1 MCQNDVINQILM
13 KWFCHAFV
21 EIRLLAF
28 NDALV
33 FMDFGAIMKATT
45 RKEPRGERKEA
56 LKFLSSKSRFDA
68 ERKKLM
74 SIAGIEQVRAAE
86 AEADRI
92 RKSAED
98 EAAALVANSKRE
110 ARKLVEDAEAAA
122 QQEYKDL
129 LAKAAKEAD
138 VLYENRTEEERKTC
152 EEIKAAA
159 GEHLPEAVAKIV
171 GKVVGTYGNS

>member
-1 MCQNDVINQILM
+1 MCWNDVVNRILIKDIVIFFCRNPVERISQCACFRGFWCYNEINNTQRS
-13 KWFCHAFV
+13 
-21 EIRLLAF
+21 E
-28 NDALV
+28 
-33 FMDFGAIMKATT
+33 
-45 RKEPRGERKEA
+45 GEGEFA
-56 LKFLSSKSRFDA
+56 LKFSFTMSRFDA

-122 QQEYKDL
+122 QQEYKEM
-129 LAKAAKEAD
+129 LAKAAQEAE

-159 GEHLPEAVAKIV
+159 REHLPEAVSAIV